1 MATNLPLITTPSYEL
16 TLPSNGKKI
25 KFRPFL
31 VKEEKILLIAVESK
45 EEKNMLSA
53 LRQIIVNCVETEDF
67 DVDESPLFDLE
78 YIFLKL
84 RTKSVSEP
92 AKPVIQPAGC
102 TIDVT
107 LEVDLETVE
116 VVKDKTHSNK
126 IVLVEKS
133 KDSPE
138 VGCLM
143 NYPSL
148 SNTDSVSQE
157 QADDPEVAFN
167 VISNCLNH
175 VYQGEEIFSAK
186 DYTADQLTEFID
198 SLTQDQ
204 FAKITSFFETMPHLE
219 KKVTYL
225 NPCTKEEETVT
236 LRGLQ
241 DFFKSPS
248 ATTP

>member
-92 AKPVIQPAGC
+92 AKPVIQPENC

-107 LEVDLETVE
+107 LEVDLDTVD
-116 VVKDKTHSNK
+116 VVTDNKHSNK
-126 IVLVEKS
+126 IVLVAKS
-133 KDSPE
+133 KDGPE

-148 SNTDSVSQE
+148 SNTDSVSQS

-167 VISNCLNH
+167 VISNCLDH

-186 DYTADQLTEFID
+186 DYTDTQLTEFID

-219 KKVTYL
+219 KEVTYL